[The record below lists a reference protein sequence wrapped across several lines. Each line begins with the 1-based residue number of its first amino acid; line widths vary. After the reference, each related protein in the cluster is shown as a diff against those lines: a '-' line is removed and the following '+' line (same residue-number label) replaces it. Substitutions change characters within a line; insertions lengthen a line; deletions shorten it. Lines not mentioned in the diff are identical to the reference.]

1 MPEEIPHQPI
11 LNCRDLEVRI
21 VRLETII
28 GDRDSGLVS
37 DVHGIKQTLEELKRF
52 QYRLFGAMTVIIA
65 IIQAVFRFSL
75 K

>member
-1 MPEEIPHQPI
+1 MTEETQH
-11 LNCRDLEVRI
+11 NLEVRI

-37 DVHGIKQTLEELKRF
+37 DVHGIKQTLEDLKRF
-52 QYRLFGAMTVIIA
+52 QYRLFGAMTVSVA
-65 IIQAVFRFSL
+65 IIQAIFRMTL

>member
-1 MPEEIPHQPI
+1 MPEETQH
-11 LNCRDLEVRI
+11 NLEVRI

-28 GDRDSGLVS
+28 GDKDAGMVS
-37 DVHGIKQTLEELKRF
+37 DIHGIKQTLEELKRF